1 MKKTAV
7 TKKVISK
14 KSVIKKVKKVVTK
27 KLLAKKLVAKKSIP
41 KKTKA
46 KKSAPKS
53 VASVGSQVPRF
64 ALPSS
69 NGDVIS
75 SAGLLG
81 SRYVL
86 YFYPKDETSGCTVEA
101 NEFTELGKK
110 FATAGV
116 QIFGVSPDTIAS
128 HIKFIEKDK
137 ISFPLL
143 ADVGHA
149 VAELFG
155 VWVTKSMYGKEYMG
169 IERATFV
176 IDRSGKIESA
186 YRNVKAEGH
195 AVCVLK
201 DIK

>member
-7 TKKVISK
+7 TKKVVPK
-14 KSVIKKVKKVVTK
+14 KLGIKKDNKKDSKIVVKKLVTK
-27 KLLAKKLVAKKSIP
+27 KPTAKKAVM
-41 KKTKA
+41 
-46 KKSAPKS
+46 KKSALLL
-53 VASVGSQVPRF
+53 VGSQVPRF

-110 FATAGV
+110 FATSGV

-128 HIKFIEKDK
+128 HIQFIEKDK

-155 VWVTKSMYGKEYMG
+155 VWVTKSMYGKKYMG

-176 IDRSGKIESA
+176 IDKTGKIEST
-186 YRNVKAEGH
+186 YRNVKAGGH
-195 AVCVLK
+195 AVCVLEDLSK
-201 DIK
+201 